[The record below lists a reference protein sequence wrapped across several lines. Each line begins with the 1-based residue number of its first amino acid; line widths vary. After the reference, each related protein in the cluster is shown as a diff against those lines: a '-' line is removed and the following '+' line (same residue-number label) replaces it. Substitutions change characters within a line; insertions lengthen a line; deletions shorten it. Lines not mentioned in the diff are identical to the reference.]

1 MHKNK
6 VQNNLDN
13 IYGLI
18 NELSSQN
25 PDSKVL
31 KTLCSDAGVA
41 YESDL
46 VELMSKVLIISSSV
60 SQLGTKTKK
69 NSKLLNSEV

>member
-1 MHKNK
+1 MQKNK
-6 VQNNLDN
+6 VQNDLDS

-18 NELSSQN
+18 DELSSQN

-31 KTLCSDAGVA
+31 KLLCADAGFE

-46 VELMSKVLIISSSV
+46 VELMSKVLVIASSV
-60 SQLGTKTKK
+60 SRPGTKIKK